1 MLTGLAQAVPAPT
14 ITPYF
19 EATNPAERHKTYF
32 MENEMLIPV
41 VLAGIFT
48 LLAVVGVATK
58 RGLYAR
64 LGYFLFGGMVMTF
77 NLLGMLSGEGGALEI
92 ISIGMFACQTILM
105 YPVVPEEV
113 NFSDEAVKTL
123 ALRVTT
129 TVLLINA
136 TAVWLVLAVEGLPQI
151 LAVFHGILAVIML
164 MRIGMITKGGVT
176 KT

>member
-1 MLTGLAQAVPAPT
+1 
-14 ITPYF
+14 
-19 EATNPAERHKTYF
+19 
-32 MENEMLIPV
+32 MLIPV

-58 RGLYAR
+58 RGFYVR

-105 YPVVPEEV
+105 YPVLPDEV
-113 NFSDEAVKTL
+113 NFSDDTIKTL

-129 TVLLINA
+129 TVFLINA

-151 LAVFHGILAVIML
+151 LAVLHGILAVIML
-164 MRIGMITKGGVT
+164 MRIGMVTKGGVA